1 MSYSTPIKKRK
12 VYHTSLSCS
21 ELSSFLDSLIQ
32 FKYIPNCLHA
42 LGFLVQSDINKDAVN
57 SLFVETFPDYFGEYK
72 NSNAKKSFRRV
83 QYEVKSRKSKHS
95 LLVEAALEKF
105 IRSDESHRNQ
115 SSFEKST
122 ICSLCF
128 PLTFHL

>member
-42 LGFLVQSDINKDAVN
+42 LGFLVQSDITKDAVN
-57 SLFVETFPDYFGEYK
+57 CAFVGKFPGYFGEYK
-72 NSNAKKSFRRV
+72 NGYAYKSFHRFKN
-83 QYEVKSRKSKHS
+83 EVEVSRNI
-95 LLVEAALEKF
+95 V
-105 IRSDESHRNQ
+105 
-115 SSFEKST
+115 
-122 ICSLCF
+122 CW
-128 PLTFHL
+128 

>member
-12 VYHTSLSCS
+12 VDHTSLSCS

-57 SLFVETFPDYFGEYK
+57 LLKHFLIILASTKIVMPKRVFVEFNMK
-72 NSNAKKSFRRV
+72 LKVSN
-83 QYEVKSRKSKHS
+83 
-95 LLVEAALEKF
+95 
-105 IRSDESHRNQ
+105 RN
-115 SSFEKST
+115 
-122 ICSLCF
+122 IVCW
-128 PLTFHL
+128 